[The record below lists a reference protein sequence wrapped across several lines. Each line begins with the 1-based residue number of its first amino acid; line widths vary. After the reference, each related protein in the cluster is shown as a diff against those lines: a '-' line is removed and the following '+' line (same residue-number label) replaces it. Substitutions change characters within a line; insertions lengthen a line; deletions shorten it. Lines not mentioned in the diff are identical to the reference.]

1 VPDIKEEEESPMPR
15 DACKRNTI
23 RISTIK
29 IPEAIHLL
37 LSLLLVF
44 WMAGCGQ
51 KDAKVIEERTFNVQV
66 QRVEKKNLRPYI
78 ETVGSLKPFEV
89 VIFSS
94 EVDGILH
101 EIRVNE
107 GTPVSRG
114 TLLAVIDERDYRNE
128 ATRAEAAVKQ
138 AEATL
143 ANTKLEFQRK
153 DALFKEELVTRQQY
167 DDVTTRLA
175 IAEADVERAKAAR
188 TMAKERLDITRI
200 YSPLGGFVQEKK
212 QAVGNYV
219 RNGTPIF
226 TIVQTHPLKLDFTV
240 TEKEIS
246 KLKTGQD
253 VIFSVDTHAGQEF
266 TGKLKT
272 IYPALEDRTR
282 TLQVEALVPNPQNV
296 LKPGLFAKV
305 RLYTNV
311 AVDTVVIPVTSII
324 YENSS
329 TKVFIA
335 EGDRAKERKIRI
347 GNKYGE
353 TVEVTEGLQGEE
365 TIVVVG
371 QRNLAEGVKLNVAR

>member
-1 VPDIKEEEESPMPR
+1 MR
-15 DACKRNTI
+15 DPFGRCRNPI
-23 RISTIK
+23 RENRMTV
-29 IPEAIHLL
+29 ATGLL
-37 LSLLLVF
+37 LSVLMIMWTV
-44 WMAGCGQ
+44 GCGQ
-51 KDAKVIEERTFNVQV
+51 KEAKVLEEKTYNVQV
-66 QRVEKKNLRPYI
+66 AKVEKKSLRPTV
-78 ETVGSLKPFEV
+78 ETIGSLKPYEV
-89 VIFSS
+89 VIVSS

-114 TLLAVIDERDYRNE
+114 VLLAVIDDRDYRNE
-128 ATRAEAAVKQ
+128 ATRAEAAVRQ

-188 TMAKERLDITRI
+188 SMAKERLDKTKI

-226 TIVQTHPLKLDFTV
+226 TIVQNHPLKLDFTIA
-240 TEKEIS
+240 EKDIS
-246 KLKTGQD
+246 RLKIGQD
-253 VIFSVDTHAGQEF
+253 VMFTVDTHAGQEF

-272 IYPALEDRTR
+272 IYPALEDKTR
-282 TLQVEALVPNPQNV
+282 TLQVEALVPNPQHV
-296 LKPGLFAKV
+296 LKPGLFARV
-305 RLYTNV
+305 SLYTNV
-311 AVDTVVIPVTSII
+311 AMDTVVIPVTAII

-329 TKVFIA
+329 TKVFVV
-335 EGDRAKERKIRI
+335 EGDRAKEMKIRI
-347 GNKYGE
+347 GGKYGE
-353 TVEVTEGLQGEE
+353 FVEVVEGLVGGE

-371 QRNLAEGVKLNVAR
+371 QRNLAQGVKLNVAR

>member
-1 VPDIKEEEESPMPR
+1 M
-15 DACKRNTI
+15 T
-23 RISTIK
+23 
-29 IPEAIHLL
+29 EAIRLFLSVLL
-37 LSLLLVF
+37 MILAV
-44 WMAGCGQ
+44 GCGQ
-51 KDAKVIEERTFNVQV
+51 KDAKVVEERTFNVQV
-66 QRVEKKNLRPYI
+66 QTVEKKTLRPYI
-78 ETVGSLKPFEV
+78 ETVGSLKPFEE
-89 VIFSS
+89 VIVSS

-101 EIRVNE
+101 DIRVKE
-107 GTPVSRG
+107 GTPVARG

-128 ATRAEAAVKQ
+128 ASRAEAAVKQ

-143 ANTKLEFQRK
+143 ANTRLEYQRK
-153 DALFKEELVTRQQY
+153 DALFKEELVTKQQY
-167 DDVTTRLA
+167 DDVATRLA
-175 IAEADVERAKAAR
+175 IAEADVDRAKAAR
-188 TMAKERLDITRI
+188 TMAKERLDKTRI

-253 VIFSVDTHAGQEF
+253 VMFNVDTHAGQEF
-266 TGKLKT
+266 TGRLQT

-296 LKPGLFAKV
+296 LTPGVFAKV
-305 RLYTNV
+305 KLYTNV
-311 AVDTVVIPVTSII
+311 AVDTVVVPVTSII

-329 TKVFIA
+329 TKVFVV
-335 EGDRAKERKIRI
+335 EGDRAKEKKIKI

-353 TVEVTEGLQGEE
+353 NVEVTEGLQGGE
-365 TIVVVG
+365 TLVIVG